1 MTAMALQITPDICID
16 EDELRERFVRS
27 PGPGGQNV
35 NKVETAVQLGFDVRN
50 SPSLPAA
57 VRMRLEKL
65 AGSRLSADGVL
76 TIHAHRHRTRE
87 RNRADARERL
97 AALISKASHVPKP
110 RRPTKPSRAAKARRV
125 DEKKHRAQ
133 IKRVR
138 GNVRHEE

>member
-1 MTAMALQITPDICID
+1 VALQITPDIAID
-16 EDELRERFVRS
+16 EDELSERFVRS

-35 NKVETAVQLGFDVRN
+35 NKVATAVQLSFDVRN

-57 VRMRLEKL
+57 VRARLERL
-65 AGSRLSADGVL
+65 AGSRLDTAGVL

-97 AALISKASHVPKP
+97 AELIAKASHVPKP

-125 DEKKHRAQ
+125 DEKKQRAG
-133 IKRVR
+133 IKRMRGAVR
-138 GNVRHEE
+138 GGD

>member
-1 MTAMALQITPDICID
+1 MTLQITPDIAID
-16 EDELRERFVRS
+16 EDELSERFVRA

-35 NKVETAVQLGFDVRN
+35 NKVATAVQLSFDVRN

-57 VRMRLEKL
+57 VRARLEKL
-65 AGSRLSADGVL
+65 AGSRLDNDGVL

-97 AALISKASHVPKP
+97 AQLIAKASHVPKP

-125 DEKKHRAQ
+125 DEKKQRAR
-133 IKRVR
+133 IKGLRGPVR
-138 GNVRHEE
+138 GLD

>member
-1 MTAMALQITPDICID
+1 MTLHITPDIAIN
-16 EDELRERFVRS
+16 EDELSERFVRA

-35 NKVETAVQLGFDVRN
+35 NKVETAVQLSFDVRR

-57 VRMRLEKL
+57 VRARLEKL
-65 AGSRLSADGVL
+65 GGSRVDSDGVL

-97 AALISKASHVPKP
+97 VELIAKATHVPKP

-125 DEKKHRAQ
+125 DEKKQRARTKQ
-133 IKRVR
+133 MRGRVGR
-138 GNVRHEE
+138 ED